1 MSKIWKYIWS
11 YSEEKDSQD
20 QPLIIDVIGSF
31 FIHARNKKHACGYID
46 YISLSLSLSLSL
58 YIYIYIYIYIWFD
71 QKVNV
76 DGHER
81 CWIGK
86 LKKKKKKKTWM
97 VIVHMFDEPFF
108 FSNPNNIN
116 NNNKGKVK
124 TNIVI

>member
-1 MSKIWKYIWS
+1 MW
-11 YSEEKDSQD
+11 
-20 QPLIIDVIGSF
+20 LG
-31 FIHARNKKHACGYID
+31 
-46 YISLSLSLSLSL
+46 LSL
-58 YIYIYIYIYIWFD
+58 YMQETRNMDRLYISIWFD

-76 DGHER
+76 DGHEH